1 MMKKVLSGREKEVAV
16 LIARGLKDVEIAREL
31 FISRRRVGE
40 LVASIKR
47 KLEIHSRVQIGIAA
61 YFLGLITFEFN
72 FNHGNHEGV
81 AMINS

>member
-1 MMKKVLSGREKEVAV
+1 MKKVLSGREKEVAV

-47 KLEIHSRVQIGIAA
+47 KLEIHSRVQIGIVA